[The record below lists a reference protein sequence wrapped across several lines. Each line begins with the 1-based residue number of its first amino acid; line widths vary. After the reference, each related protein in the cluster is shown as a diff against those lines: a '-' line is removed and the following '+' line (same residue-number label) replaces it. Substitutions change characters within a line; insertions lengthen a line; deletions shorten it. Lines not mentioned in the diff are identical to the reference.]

1 MIAANINYALGNS
14 ILDDSVVSRQRQLQ
28 FEDRGGQKQFAEML
42 NSDVSTIEDSDSSF
56 SGLIN
61 VLVVTNDDEMSSRTE
76 KILKESSTLNID
88 NVYALSAGM
97 STLRK
102 LAKSDGVA
110 SIEIDHAVS
119 IIDDVPDDHD
129 EARRGRG
136 LQETLPGGVDEVL
149 QDPSFWDT
157 LTPQGPIKIC
167 VVDSGYDLGHPDLP
181 TEPDVTGFNNPA
193 IKDEEWSFDGMYLV
207 S

>member
-1 MIAANINYALGNS
+1 MKSFISNVITCSTLIVANVNYTLGNS

-28 FEDRGGQKQFAEML
+28 FEDRRVQKQFAEML
-42 NSDVSTIEDSDSSF
+42 KSDVITMEDSDSSF

-76 KILKESSTLNID
+76 KILKESSTLNVD

-102 LAKSDGVA
+102 LARSDGVA
-110 SIEIDHAVS
+110 SIEIDYAVS

-129 EARRGRG
+129 EAPRGRG
-136 LQETLPGGVDEVL
+136 LQERLPQGVAMVL
-149 QDPSFWDT
+149 QDPSFWET
-157 LTPQGPIKIC
+157 LTP
-167 VVDSGYDLGHPDLP
+167 
-181 TEPDVTGFNNPA
+181 
-193 IKDEEWSFDGMYLV
+193 
-207 S
+207 